1 MIDNRPSDDLDLEA
15 LYYNF
20 HQCTHGSRQEFEE
33 LTLGEVQNI
42 IITYVNVNSKN
53 NKNARN
59 KNQSKTVK
67 GEKMTFMNLNIE

>member
-1 MIDNRPSDDLDLEA
+1 MES

-20 HQCTHGSRQEFEE
+20 HQCTNGSRQEFEE

-53 NKNARN
+53 KKAKEKNET
-59 KNQSKTVK
+59 KTIK